1 MIADIVIS
9 NYYYY
14 FKLHSTRDT
23 FLILQTSIDLSI
35 NITVPVILK
44 RPSYETIYAFIREGC
59 FGIEPKCTN
68 DNRYMIIGS
77 VELDAQKVIECF
89 KEARKTELWRLY
101 MEKSHLA
108 KLDEL
113 LLNPEILI
121 SDKHKL

>member
-9 NYYYY
+9 NYY

-23 FLILQTSIDLSI
+23 FLILSTSTGLSI

-44 RPSYETIYAFIREGC
+44 RPSYETIYALIREGC

>member
-9 NYYYY
+9 NYY

-23 FLILQTSIDLSI
+23 FLILSTSTGLSI
-35 NITVPVILK
+35 NITGTVILK

>member
-9 NYYYY
+9 NYY

-44 RPSYETIYAFIREGC
+44 RPSYKIIYAFIREGC
-59 FGIEPKCTN
+59 FNIEPKCTN
-68 DNRYMIIGS
+68 DSRYVIIGS

-89 KEARKTELWRLY
+89 REARKTELWRLY
-101 MEKSHLA
+101 MEKSNLA
-108 KLDEL
+108 KLDKL
-113 LLNPEILI
+113 LLNP
-121 SDKHKL
+121 

>member
-9 NYYYY
+9 NYY

-23 FLILQTSIDLSI
+23 FLILSTSTGLSI

-44 RPSYETIYAFIREGC
+44 RPSYETIYAFIRERC

-101 MEKSHLA
+101 MEKSYLA

>member
-9 NYYYY
+9 NYY

-23 FLILQTSIDLSI
+23 FLILQTSIDFSI

-68 DNRYMIIGS
+68 DNRYVIIGS
-77 VELDAQKVIECF
+77 VELDTQKVIECF

-108 KLDEL
+108 KLDKL

-121 SDKHKL
+121 CDKHKL

>member
-1 MIADIVIS
+1 MIANVVVS
-9 NYYYY
+9 KHYL
-14 FKLHSTRDT
+14 KLQSRET

-44 RPSYETIYAFIREGC
+44 RPSYSDIYSFIKEGC
-59 FGIEPKCTN
+59 FSIELKCTN
-68 DNRYMIIGS
+68 DSRYVIIGS

-89 KEARKTELWRLY
+89 REARKTELWRFY

-108 KLDEL
+108 KLDKL

-121 SDKHKL
+121 CDKHKL

>member
-9 NYYYY
+9 NYY
-14 FKLHSTRDT
+14 FKLHSTRET

-59 FGIEPKCTN
+59 FSIEPKCTN
-68 DNRYMIIGS
+68 DNRYVIIGS
-77 VELDAQKVIECF
+77 VELDAQKVIEYF

-101 MEKSHLA
+101 IEKSHLA
-108 KLDEL
+108 KLDKL

-121 SDKHKL
+121 CDKHKL

>member
-9 NYYYY
+9 NYY

-23 FLILQTSIDLSI
+23 FLILSTSTGLSI
-35 NITVPVILK
+35 NITVSVILK

>member
-9 NYYYY
+9 NHY

-23 FLILQTSIDLSI
+23 FLILSTSTGLSI

>member
-9 NYYYY
+9 NYY

-23 FLILQTSIDLSI
+23 FLILSTSTGLSI

-59 FGIEPKCTN
+59 FCIEPKCTN

>member
-9 NYYYY
+9 NYY
-14 FKLHSTRDT
+14 FKLHSTRVT
-23 FLILQTSIDLSI
+23 FLILSTSTGLSI

-59 FGIEPKCTN
+59 FNIEPKCTN

>member
-9 NYYYY
+9 NYY

-23 FLILQTSIDLSI
+23 FLILSTSTGLSI

-89 KEARKTELWRLY
+89 REARKTELWRLY
-101 MEKSHLA
+101 MEKSNLA
-108 KLDEL
+108 KLDKL

-121 SDKHKL
+121 CDKHKL

>member
-9 NYYYY
+9 NYY

-23 FLILQTSIDLSI
+23 FLILSTSTGLSI

-44 RPSYETIYAFIREGC
+44 RSSYETIYAFIREGC

>member
-9 NYYYY
+9 NYY

-23 FLILQTSIDLSI
+23 FLILSTSTGLSI

-44 RPSYETIYAFIREGC
+44 RPSYETIYASIREGC

>member
-9 NYYYY
+9 NYY

-23 FLILQTSIDLSI
+23 FLILSTSTGLSI
-35 NITVPVILK
+35 NITVPIILK
-44 RPSYETIYAFIREGC
+44 RPSYETVYAFIREGC

>member
-9 NYYYY
+9 NYY
-14 FKLHSTRDT
+14 FKLHSIRDT
-23 FLILQTSIDLSI
+23 FLILSTSTGLSI
-35 NITVPVILK
+35 NITGTVILK

-89 KEARKTELWRLY
+89 KEARKTELWRFY

>member
-1 MIADIVIS
+1 MIADIVIL
-9 NYYYY
+9 NYY
-14 FKLHSTRDT
+14 FKLHSIRDT
-23 FLILQTSIDLSI
+23 FLILSTSTGLSI

>member
-9 NYYYY
+9 NYY

-23 FLILQTSIDLSI
+23 FLILSTSTGLSI

-44 RPSYETIYAFIREGC
+44 RPSYETIYTFIREGC

-68 DNRYMIIGS
+68 DNRYTIIGS

>member
-9 NYYYY
+9 NYY

-23 FLILQTSIDLSI
+23 FLILSTSTGLSI
-35 NITVPVILK
+35 NITVLK

>member
-9 NYYYY
+9 NYY

-23 FLILQTSIDLSI
+23 FLILSTSTGLSI

-44 RPSYETIYAFIREGC
+44 QPSYETIYAFIREGC

>member
-9 NYYYY
+9 NYY

-23 FLILQTSIDLSI
+23 FLILSTSTGLSI

-77 VELDAQKVIECF
+77 VKLDAQKVIECF

>member
-9 NYYYY
+9 NYY

-23 FLILQTSIDLSI
+23 FLILSTSTGLSI

-101 MEKSHLA
+101 MEKSRLA

>member
-9 NYYYY
+9 NYY

-23 FLILQTSIDLSI
+23 FLILSTSTGLSI
-35 NITVPVILK
+35 NITGTVILK

-89 KEARKTELWRLY
+89 KEARKTKLWRLY

>member
-9 NYYYY
+9 NYY

-23 FLILQTSIDLSI
+23 FLILSTSTGLSI

-121 SDKHKL
+121 SDKHKP

>member
-9 NYYYY
+9 NYY

-23 FLILQTSIDLSI
+23 FLILSTSTGLSI

-59 FGIEPKCTN
+59 FDIEPKCTN

-89 KEARKTELWRLY
+89 KEARETELWRLY

>member
-9 NYYYY
+9 NYY

-23 FLILQTSIDLSI
+23 FLILSTSTGLSI

-59 FGIEPKCTN
+59 FNIEPKCTN

>member
-9 NYYYY
+9 NYY

-23 FLILQTSIDLSI
+23 FLILSTSTGLSI

-89 KEARKTELWRLY
+89 KEARKTELWRFY

>member
-9 NYYYY
+9 NYY

-23 FLILQTSIDLSI
+23 FLILSTSTGLSI

-108 KLDEL
+108 KLDKL

-121 SDKHKL
+121 CDKHKL

>member
-9 NYYYY
+9 NYY

-23 FLILQTSIDLSI
+23 FLILSTSTGLSI

-59 FGIEPKCTN
+59 FNIEPKCTN
-68 DNRYMIIGS
+68 DNRYVIIGS

-89 KEARKTELWRLY
+89 REARKTELWRLY
-101 MEKSHLA
+101 IEKSNLA
-108 KLDEL
+108 KLDKL

-121 SDKHKL
+121 CDKHKL

>member
-1 MIADIVIS
+1 
-9 NYYYY
+9 
-14 FKLHSTRDT
+14 
-23 FLILQTSIDLSI
+23 
-35 NITVPVILK
+35 
-44 RPSYETIYAFIREGC
+44 
-59 FGIEPKCTN
+59 
-68 DNRYMIIGS
+68 MIIGS

-89 KEARKTELWRLY
+89 KEARKTELLRLY

>member
-9 NYYYY
+9 NYY

-23 FLILQTSIDLSI
+23 FLILSTSTGLSI

-101 MEKSHLA
+101 MDKSHLA

>member
-9 NYYYY
+9 NYY

-44 RPSYETIYAFIREGC
+44 RPSYKIIYAFIREGC
-59 FGIEPKCTN
+59 FNIELKCTN
-68 DNRYMIIGS
+68 DSRYVIIGS

-89 KEARKTELWRLY
+89 REARKTELWRLY
-101 MEKSHLA
+101 IEKSQLA
-108 KLDEL
+108 KL

-121 SDKHKL
+121 CDKHKL

>member
-9 NYYYY
+9 NYY

-23 FLILQTSIDLSI
+23 FLILSTSTGLSI

-77 VELDAQKVIECF
+77 VELNAQKVIECF

>member
-9 NYYYY
+9 NYY

-23 FLILQTSIDLSI
+23 FLILSTSTGLSI

-44 RPSYETIYAFIREGC
+44 RPSYKIIYAFIREGC
-59 FGIEPKCTN
+59 FNIEPKCTN
-68 DNRYMIIGS
+68 DSRYVIIGS

>member
-9 NYYYY
+9 NYY
-14 FKLHSTRDT
+14 FKLYSTRDT
-23 FLILQTSIDLSI
+23 FLILSTSTGLSI

-59 FGIEPKCTN
+59 FCIEPKCTN

>member
-9 NYYYY
+9 NYY

-23 FLILQTSIDLSI
+23 FLILSTSTGLSI

-44 RPSYETIYAFIREGC
+44 RPSYETIYALIREGY